1 MKKLLIPLFIFVLL
15 LSSCMHHHRKA
26 SAPAIE
32 VERAPAP
39 ASSVATVAY
48 NPEAAVYNEWDR
60 AVRIDTD
67 VQNMFVSTPRKLE
80 KPIDMYMAM
89 ALALKYNYTRR
100 LINYEDSL
108 IRAGSS
114 PVSRLPEIVSH
125 AGYINQTNS
134 SAISPDL
141 KVAWNVLD
149 MTMVYCQTR
158 DADYKS
164 SVAFEESRKVI
175 HNILQEARSLYWR
188 TLAAQKLL
196 PVTDDMIEFMTLEVD
211 EMNATAKQLSEK
223 NEPQP
228 VDLLVKKR
236 QYMEA
241 IKKLSSL
248 KRDLET
254 AQTRLSSLMG
264 MHPSTEYQLVGS
276 EYGNFEL
283 PKIKTSLSDLEW
295 LALNNRPELREHDL
309 GNNPQDLKLIIQEF
323 QQPTEAEYKSDPE
336 HYNRMWSKQAKEIGY
351 SIYEDVNNPNVKDL
365 AVLRRQRMSSLILSQ
380 VYTAWAQYMSAV
392 EDYQINMEI
401 ANTSENIAEDF
412 TIAKG
417 TKDEKAQL
425 EAARAIGDEVK
436 AFKSYADL
444 QDSLGNLYVSLGLDA
459 IPYYMLNEKPS
470 KIAAYLNKS
479 MQRWGKGD
487 FMPDSR
493 PYLSQTPTKR
503 PPVNLSSSE
512 RLPDIKVETGKRLR
526 VVIPQDLIDRMNFKG
541 EVKSYSSLAD
551 DTPLPRWLSY
561 NENTYTLEGVPMPG
575 QEGIYYVKTYFI
587 DESKNI
593 GYTSFKIK
601 VVDVFVP
608 SMNITGQTSDS
619 SAVVLKRCIGSQ
631 CNDNY
636 ISSSTS
642 SGNVKTS
649 AQ

>member
-1 MKKLLIPLFIFVLL
+1 MKKLLISIL
-15 LSSCMHHHRKA
+15 
-26 SAPAIE
+26 
-32 VERAPAP
+32 
-39 ASSVATVAY
+39 SVAFLLTACGRHKTVAPSVDNPPLSKGASVVY
-48 NPEAAVYNEWDR
+48 NPEAATYNEWDR

-67 VQNMFVSTPRKLE
+67 MQNMFISTPRKIE

-100 LINYEDSL
+100 LVNYEDSL
-108 IRAGSS
+108 IRAGTS
-114 PVSRLPEIVSH
+114 PVNRLPEIVSH

-175 HNILQEARSLYWR
+175 HNILQETRSLYWR

-211 EMNATAKQLSEK
+211 DMNATAKQLAEK
-223 NEPQP
+223 NEQQP

-264 MHPSTEYQLVGS
+264 MHPSTEYELVGS

-309 GNNPQDLKLIIQEF
+309 GNNPKDLKVIIQEF
-323 QQPTEAEYKSDPE
+323 KQPSEAEYKSDPAR
-336 HYNRMWSKQAKEIGY
+336 YNRMWSKQAKEIGY
-351 SIYEDVNNPNVKDL
+351 SVYEDINNPNLKDL
-365 AVLRRQRMSSLILSQ
+365 AALRRQRMSSLILSQ
-380 VYTAWAQYMSAV
+380 VYVAWAQYMSAV

-436 AFKSYADL
+436 AFKAYADL
-444 QDSLGNLYVSLGLDA
+444 QDSLGNLYVSIGLDA

-470 KIAAYLNKS
+470 NIAVYLHNS
-479 MQRWGKGD
+479 MQKWGEGD
-487 FMPDSR
+487 FMPDNR
-493 PYLSQTPTKR
+493 PYLLQVPAKR
-503 PPVNLSSSE
+503 PPVNLSSSDK
-512 RLPDIKVETGKRLR
+512 LPNIKVETGQHFK
-526 VVIPQDLIDRMNFKG
+526 VTIPQELVDRMNFKG
-541 EVKSYSSLAD
+541 KVISRSGLID
-551 DTPLPRWLSY
+551 DNPLPRWLSY
-561 NENTYTLEGVPMPG
+561 NEETRTFEGTPMPG
-575 QEGIYYVKTYFI
+575 QEGIYDVKTYFI
-587 DESKNI
+587 DESDNI

-601 VVDVFVP
+601 VVNVFVP
-608 SMNITGQTSDS
+608 SMNVTGQNSDS
-619 SAVVLKRCIGSQ
+619 SAMVLKRCVGSN

-636 ISSSTS
+636 ISAS
-642 SGNVKTS
+642 SGR
-649 AQ
+649 

>member
-1 MKKLLIPLFIFVLL
+1 MKKLLISILSVAFLL
-15 LSSCMHHHRKA
+15 TACGRHKTV
-26 SAPAIE
+26 APA
-32 VERAPAP
+32 VDNPP
-39 ASSVATVAY
+39 LSKGASVVY
-48 NPEAAVYNEWDR
+48 NPEAATYNEWDR

-67 VQNMFVSTPRKLE
+67 MQNMFISTPRKIE

-100 LINYEDSL
+100 LVNYEDSL
-108 IRAGSS
+108 IRAGTS
-114 PVSRLPEIVSH
+114 PVNRLPEIVSH

-175 HNILQEARSLYWR
+175 HNILQETRSLYWR

-211 EMNATAKQLSEK
+211 DMNATAKQLAEK
-223 NEPQP
+223 NEQQP

-264 MHPSTEYQLVGS
+264 MHPSTEYELVGS

-309 GNNPQDLKLIIQEF
+309 GNNPKDLKVIIQEF
-323 QQPTEAEYKSDPE
+323 KQPSEAEYKSDPAR
-336 HYNRMWSKQAKEIGY
+336 YNRMWSKQAKEIGY
-351 SIYEDVNNPNVKDL
+351 SVYEDINNPNLKDL
-365 AVLRRQRMSSLILSQ
+365 AALRRQRMSSLILSQ
-380 VYTAWAQYMSAV
+380 VYVAWAQYMSAV

-425 EAARAIGDEVK
+425 EATRAIGDEVK
-436 AFKSYADL
+436 AFKAYADL
-444 QDSLGNLYVSLGLDA
+444 QDSLGNLYVSIGLDA

-470 KIAAYLNKS
+470 NIAVYLHNS
-479 MQRWGKGD
+479 MQKWGEGD
-487 FMPDSR
+487 FMPDNR
-493 PYLSQTPTKR
+493 PYLLQVPAKR
-503 PPVNLSSSE
+503 PPVNLSSSDK
-512 RLPDIKVETGKRLR
+512 LPNIKVETGQHFK
-526 VVIPQDLIDRMNFKG
+526 VTIPQEMVDRMNFKG
-541 EVKSYSSLAD
+541 KVISRSGLID
-551 DTPLPRWLSY
+551 DNPLPRWLSY
-561 NENTYTLEGVPMPG
+561 NEETRTFEGTPMPG
-575 QEGIYYVKTYFI
+575 QEGIYEVKTYFI
-587 DESKNI
+587 DESDNI

-601 VVDVFVP
+601 VVNVFVP
-608 SMNITGQTSDS
+608 SMNVTGQNSDS
-619 SAVVLKRCIGSQ
+619 SAMVLKRCVGSN

-636 ISSSTS
+636 ISAST
-642 SGNVKTS
+642 GR
-649 AQ
+649 

>member
-1 MKKLLIPLFIFVLL
+1 MKKLLISILSVAFLL
-15 LSSCMHHHRKA
+15 TACGRHKTV
-26 SAPAIE
+26 APA
-32 VERAPAP
+32 VDNPP
-39 ASSVATVAY
+39 LSKGASVVY
-48 NPEAAVYNEWDR
+48 NPEAATYNEWDR

-67 VQNMFVSTPRKLE
+67 MQNMFISTPRKIE

-100 LINYEDSL
+100 LVNYEDSL
-108 IRAGSS
+108 IRAGTS
-114 PVSRLPEIVSH
+114 PVNRLPEIVSH

-175 HNILQEARSLYWR
+175 HNILQETRSLYWR

-211 EMNATAKQLSEK
+211 DMNATAKQLAEK
-223 NEPQP
+223 NEQQP

-264 MHPSTEYQLVGS
+264 MHPSTEYELVGS

-309 GNNPQDLKLIIQEF
+309 GNNPKDLKVIIQEF
-323 QQPTEAEYKSDPE
+323 KQPSEAEYKSDPAR
-336 HYNRMWSKQAKEIGY
+336 YNRMWSKQAKEIGY
-351 SIYEDVNNPNVKDL
+351 SVYEDINNPNLKDL
-365 AVLRRQRMSSLILSQ
+365 AALRRQRMSSLILSQ
-380 VYTAWAQYMSAV
+380 VYVAWAQYMSAV

-436 AFKSYADL
+436 AFKAYADL
-444 QDSLGNLYVSLGLDA
+444 QDSLGNLYVSIGLDA

-470 KIAAYLNKS
+470 NIAVYLHNS
-479 MQRWGKGD
+479 MQKWGEGD
-487 FMPDSR
+487 FMPDNR
-493 PYLSQTPTKR
+493 PYLLQVPAKR
-503 PPVNLSSSE
+503 PPVNLSSSDK
-512 RLPDIKVETGKRLR
+512 LPNIKVETGQHFK
-526 VVIPQDLIDRMNFKG
+526 VTIPQEMVDRMNFKG
-541 EVKSYSSLAD
+541 RVISRSGLID
-551 DTPLPRWLSY
+551 DNPLPRWLSY
-561 NENTYTLEGVPMPG
+561 NEETRTFEGMPMPG
-575 QEGIYYVKTYFI
+575 QEGIYEVKTYFI
-587 DESKNI
+587 DESDNI

-601 VVDVFVP
+601 VVNVFVP
-608 SMNITGQTSDS
+608 SMNVTGQNSDS
-619 SAVVLKRCIGSQ
+619 SAMVLKRCVGSN

-636 ISSSTS
+636 ISAST
-642 SGNVKTS
+642 GR
-649 AQ
+649 

>member
-1 MKKLLIPLFIFVLL
+1 MKKLLISLISACLL
-15 LSSCMHHHRKA
+15 LSACVQRK
-26 SAPAIE
+26 SVTPSIK

-39 ASSVATVAY
+39 SMASTVASVAY
-48 NPEAAVYNEWDR
+48 NPEAAAYNEWDR

-80 KPIDMYMAM
+80 KPLDMYMVM

-175 HNILQEARSLYWR
+175 HNILQEARSLYWK

-196 PVTDDMIEFMTLEVD
+196 PVADDMIEFMTLEVD
-211 EMNATAKQLSEK
+211 DMNATAKQLSKK

-228 VDLLVKKR
+228 VDMLVKKR

-309 GNNPQDLKLIIQEF
+309 GNNPQDLKLIIQDF
-323 QQPTEAEYKSDPE
+323 QQPSEAEYKSDPE
-336 HYNRMWSKQAKEIGY
+336 RYNRMWTKQAKEIGY
-351 SIYEDVNNPNVKDL
+351 SVYEDANNPNVKDL

-444 QDSLGNLYVSLGLDA
+444 QDSLGNLYVSIGLDA

-470 KIAAYLNKS
+470 QIAVYLRDS

-493 PYLSQTPTKR
+493 PYVAQAPTKR

-512 RLPDIKVETGKRLR
+512 RLPDIKVETGKRVR
-526 VVIPQDLIDRMNFKG
+526 VVIPQDLIDRMSFEG
-541 EVKSYSSLAD
+541 QIRSYSSLAD
-551 DTPLPRWLSY
+551 DTPLPRWLRY
-561 NENTYTLEGVPMPG
+561 DENTHTLEGVPMPG
-575 QEGIYYVKTYFI
+575 QEGIYYIRTYFI
-587 DESKNI
+587 DDNKNI

-601 VVDVFVP
+601 VVDLFVP

-619 SAVVLKRCIGSQ
+619 SAVVLKRCVGSH
-631 CNDNY
+631 CNDD
-636 ISSSTS
+636 
-642 SGNVKTS
+642 
-649 AQ
+649 

>member
-1 MKKLLIPLFIFVLL
+1 MKKLLISLISACLL
-15 LSSCMHHHRKA
+15 LSACVQRK
-26 SAPAIE
+26 SVTPSIK

-39 ASSVATVAY
+39 SMASTVASVAY
-48 NPEAAVYNEWDR
+48 NPEAAAYNEWDR

-80 KPIDMYMAM
+80 KPLDMYMVM

-175 HNILQEARSLYWR
+175 HNILQEARSLYWK

-196 PVTDDMIEFMTLEVD
+196 PVADDMIEFMTLEVD
-211 EMNATAKQLSEK
+211 DMNATAKQLSKK

-228 VDLLVKKR
+228 VDMLVKKR

-309 GNNPQDLKLIIQEF
+309 GNNPQDLKLIIQDF
-323 QQPTEAEYKSDPE
+323 QQPSEAEYKSDPE
-336 HYNRMWSKQAKEIGY
+336 RYNRMWTKQAKEIGY
-351 SIYEDVNNPNVKDL
+351 SVYEDANNPNVKDL

-444 QDSLGNLYVSLGLDA
+444 QDSLGNLYVSIGLDA

-470 KIAAYLNKS
+470 QIAVYLRDS

-493 PYLSQTPTKR
+493 PYVAQTPTKR

-512 RLPDIKVETGKRLR
+512 RLPDIKVETGKRVR
-526 VVIPQDLIDRMNFKG
+526 VVIPQDLIDRMSFEG
-541 EVKSYSSLAD
+541 QVRSYSSLAD
-551 DTPLPRWLSY
+551 DTPLPRWLRY
-561 NENTYTLEGVPMPG
+561 DENTHTLEGVPMPG
-575 QEGIYYVKTYFI
+575 QEGIYYIRTYFI
-587 DESKNI
+587 DDNKNI

-601 VVDVFVP
+601 VVDLFVP

-619 SAVVLKRCIGSQ
+619 SAVVLKRCVGSH
-631 CNDNY
+631 CNDD
-636 ISSSTS
+636 
-642 SGNVKTS
+642 
-649 AQ
+649 

>member
-1 MKKLLIPLFIFVLL
+1 MKKLLISILSVAFLL
-15 LSSCMHHHRKA
+15 TACGRHKTV
-26 SAPAIE
+26 APA
-32 VERAPAP
+32 VDNPP
-39 ASSVATVAY
+39 LSKGASVVY
-48 NPEAAVYNEWDR
+48 NPEAATYNEWDR

-67 VQNMFVSTPRKLE
+67 MQNMFISTPRKIE

-100 LINYEDSL
+100 LVNYEDSL
-108 IRAGSS
+108 IRAGTS
-114 PVSRLPEIVSH
+114 PVNRLPEIVSH

-175 HNILQEARSLYWR
+175 HNILQETRSLYWR

-211 EMNATAKQLSEK
+211 DMNATAKQLAEK
-223 NEPQP
+223 NEQQP

-264 MHPSTEYQLVGS
+264 MHPSTEYELVGS

-309 GNNPQDLKLIIQEF
+309 GNNPKDLKVIIQEF
-323 QQPTEAEYKSDPE
+323 KQPSEAEYKSDPAR
-336 HYNRMWSKQAKEIGY
+336 YNRMWSKQAKEIGY
-351 SIYEDVNNPNVKDL
+351 SVYEDINNPNLKDL
-365 AVLRRQRMSSLILSQ
+365 AALRRQRMSSLILSQ
-380 VYTAWAQYMSAV
+380 VYVAWAQYMSAV

-436 AFKSYADL
+436 AFKAYADL
-444 QDSLGNLYVSLGLDA
+444 QDSLGNLYVSIGLDA

-470 KIAAYLNKS
+470 NIAVYLHNS
-479 MQRWGKGD
+479 MQKWGEGD
-487 FMPDSR
+487 FMPDNR
-493 PYLSQTPTKR
+493 PYLLQVPAKR
-503 PPVNLSSSE
+503 PPVNLSSSDK
-512 RLPDIKVETGKRLR
+512 LPNIKVETGQHFK
-526 VVIPQDLIDRMNFKG
+526 VTIPQEMVDRMNFKG
-541 EVKSYSSLAD
+541 KVISRSGLID
-551 DTPLPRWLSY
+551 DNPLPRWLSY
-561 NENTYTLEGVPMPG
+561 NEETRTFEGTPMPG
-575 QEGIYYVKTYFI
+575 QEGIYEVKTYFI
-587 DESKNI
+587 DESDNI

-601 VVDVFVP
+601 VVNVFVP
-608 SMNITGQTSDS
+608 SMNVTGQNSDS
-619 SAVVLKRCIGSQ
+619 SAMVLKRCVGSN

-636 ISSSTS
+636 ISAST
-642 SGNVKTS
+642 GR
-649 AQ
+649 

>member
-1 MKKLLIPLFIFVLL
+1 MKKLLISILSATFLLTACGQRKTVLPTVDNPPL
-15 LSSCMHHHRKA
+15 SKGA
-26 SAPAIE
+26 S
-32 VERAPAP
+32 V
-39 ASSVATVAY
+39 VY
-48 NPEAAVYNEWDR
+48 NPEAATYNEWDR

-67 VQNMFVSTPRKLE
+67 MQNMFISTPRKIE

-100 LINYEDSL
+100 LVNYEDSL
-108 IRAGSS
+108 IRAGTS

-125 AGYINQTNS
+125 AGYINQPNS

-149 MTMVYCQTR
+149 MSMVYCQTR

-175 HNILQEARSLYWR
+175 HNILQETRSLYWR

-211 EMNATAKQLSEK
+211 DMNATAKQLAEK
-223 NEPQP
+223 NEQQP

-309 GNNPQDLKLIIQEF
+309 GNNPKDLKIIIQEF
-323 QQPTEAEYKSDPE
+323 KQPSEAEYKSNPAK
-336 HYNRMWSKQAKEIGY
+336 YNRMWSKQAKEIGY
-351 SIYEDVNNPNVKDL
+351 SVYEDTNNPNLKDL

-380 VYTAWAQYMSAV
+380 VYVAWAQYMSAV

-436 AFKSYADL
+436 AFKAYADL
-444 QDSLGNLYVSLGLDA
+444 QDSLGNLYVSIGLDA

-470 KIAAYLNKS
+470 NIAVYLHNS
-479 MQRWGKGD
+479 MQKWGEGD
-487 FMPDSR
+487 FMPDNR
-493 PYLSQTPTKR
+493 PYLLQVPAKR
-503 PPVNLSSSE
+503 PPVNLSSSDK
-512 RLPDIKVETGKRLR
+512 LPNIKVETGQHFR
-526 VVIPQDLIDRMNFKG
+526 VAIPQELIDRMNFKG
-541 EVKSYSSLAD
+541 KVVSRSGLID
-551 DTPLPRWLSY
+551 DNPLPKWLNY
-561 NENTYTLEGVPMPG
+561 NEETRTFEGTPMPG
-575 QEGIYYVKTYFI
+575 NEGIYDVKTYFI
-587 DESKNI
+587 DESDNI

-601 VVDVFVP
+601 VVNVFVP
-608 SMNITGQTSDS
+608 SMNVTGQNSDS
-619 SAVVLKRCIGSQ
+619 SAMVLKRCVGSN
-631 CNDNY
+631 CDDNY
-636 ISSSTS
+636 ISASS
-642 SGNVKTS
+642 KR
-649 AQ
+649 

>member
-1 MKKLLIPLFIFVLL
+1 MKKLLISILSVAFLL
-15 LSSCMHHHRKA
+15 TACGRHKTV
-26 SAPAIE
+26 APA
-32 VERAPAP
+32 VDNPP
-39 ASSVATVAY
+39 LSKGASVVY
-48 NPEAAVYNEWDR
+48 NPEAATYNEWDR

-67 VQNMFVSTPRKLE
+67 MQNMFISTPRKIE

-100 LINYEDSL
+100 LVNYEDSL
-108 IRAGSS
+108 IRAGTS
-114 PVSRLPEIVSH
+114 PVNRLPEIVSH

-175 HNILQEARSLYWR
+175 HNILQETRSLYWR

-211 EMNATAKQLSEK
+211 DMNATAKQLAEK
-223 NEPQP
+223 NEQQP

-264 MHPSTEYQLVGS
+264 MHPSTEYELVGS

-309 GNNPQDLKLIIQEF
+309 GNNPKDLKVIIQEF
-323 QQPTEAEYKSDPE
+323 KQPSEAEYRSDPAR
-336 HYNRMWSKQAKEIGY
+336 YNRMWSKQAKEIGY
-351 SIYEDVNNPNVKDL
+351 SVYEDINNPNLKDL
-365 AVLRRQRMSSLILSQ
+365 AALRRQRMSSLILSQ
-380 VYTAWAQYMSAV
+380 VYVAWAQYMSAV

-436 AFKSYADL
+436 AFKAYADL
-444 QDSLGNLYVSLGLDA
+444 QDSLGNLYVSIGLDA

-470 KIAAYLNKS
+470 NIAVYLHNS
-479 MQRWGKGD
+479 MQKWGEGD
-487 FMPDSR
+487 FMPDNR
-493 PYLSQTPTKR
+493 PYLLQVPAKR
-503 PPVNLSSSE
+503 PPVNLSSSDK
-512 RLPDIKVETGKRLR
+512 LPNIKVETGQHFK
-526 VVIPQDLIDRMNFKG
+526 VTIPQEMVDRMNFKG
-541 EVKSYSSLAD
+541 KVISRSGLID
-551 DTPLPRWLSY
+551 DNPLPRWLSY
-561 NENTYTLEGVPMPG
+561 NEETRTFEGTPMPG
-575 QEGIYYVKTYFI
+575 QEGIYEVKTYFI
-587 DESKNI
+587 DESDNI

-601 VVDVFVP
+601 VVNVFVP
-608 SMNITGQTSDS
+608 SMNVTGQNSDS
-619 SAVVLKRCIGSQ
+619 SAMVLKRCVGSN

-636 ISSSTS
+636 ISAST
-642 SGNVKTS
+642 GR
-649 AQ
+649 